1 MYLHINKEFQGF
13 RLKKR
18 DKLVTQDK
26 LILLKKLLK
35 MTNFQNIKNELLQE
49 TGVPGENH
57 QPTANH

>member
-18 DKLVTQDK
+18 DKLVTQGK
-26 LILLKKLLK
+26 FILLKKLLK

-49 TGVPGENH
+49 TAVPGENH
-57 QPTANH
+57 QPTASH